1 MDYATQKTAAAPV
14 SQPIMA
20 GSIGEGIV
28 GIGAVVLAILGL
40 VGIYPSLLLPIAAIV
55 VGAAF
60 LIQGTSVVSRFS
72 KLLSDV
78 GSGQGNLEISG
89 GMNAEFFG
97 GVTGVTLGILAL
109 LGIEPLTLISISAIV
124 YGATLIASGSTSSR
138 LLALLSPDNLRV
150 NRIMQESANNTT
162 SVDIMV
168 GLGVISLGI
177 LSLVGYIPTTLTLVA
192 MLAVGAV
199 LFLSGSVIGSKMTGS
214 TRHY

>member
-1 MDYATQKTAAAPV
+1 NMDYATQKTAAAPV

-28 GIGAVVLAILGL
+28 GGGAVVLAILGL
-40 VGIYPSLLLPIAAIV
+40 ISVYPLLLLSVAVIV

-60 LIQGTSVVSRFS
+60 LIQGTTVVSRFS
-72 KLLSDV
+72 KLLSDAW
-78 GSGQGNLEISG
+78 GGQGNLEISG

-97 GVTGVTLGILAL
+97 GITGVVLGILAL
-109 LGIEPLTLISISAIV
+109 IGVAPLTLISISAIV

-138 LLALLSPDNLRV
+138 LLALLSPDNLKM

-168 GLGVISLGI
+168 GLGAISLGI
-177 LSLVGYIPTTLTLVA
+177 LSLVGFIPLTLNLVA
-192 MLAVGAV
+192 VLAVGAV
-199 LFLSGSVIGSKMTGS
+199 ILMSGSAIGSKMAG
-214 TRHY
+214 R